1 MKIVLKSLKF
11 FCLTLLFASLF
22 TVTIA
27 QAAIEGGDS
36 KAGKALAKEKC
47 KYCHLAGSDG
57 GTMTPLSKT
66 QKQWE
71 RFYKKDK
78 HNKLAPEAW
87 DKISSNEL
95 IDIMQFMYDHA
106 ADSAQPETCGQ

>member
-1 MKIVLKSLKF
+1 MKNVLKSFELS
-11 FCLTLLFASLF
+11 CLILLFASLL

-66 QKQWE
+66 QKQWA

-78 HNKLAPEAW
+78 HNKLAPGAW

-95 IDIMQFMYDHA
+95 IDIMQYMYDHA
-106 ADSAQPETCGQ
+106 ADSPQPETCGQ

>member
-1 MKIVLKSLKF
+1 MKNVLKPLKVS
-11 FCLTLLFASLF
+11 CLALLFVGLI
-22 TVTIA
+22 TVTIS
-27 QAAIEGGDS
+27 QAAIEGGDA
-36 KAGKALAKEKC
+36 KKGKALAKEKC
-47 KYCHLAGSDG
+47 KYCHLTGSDG

-66 QKQWE
+66 QRQWE
-71 RFYKKDK
+71 RFYEKDK

-106 ADSAQPETCGQ
+106 ADSPQPATCGQ

>member
-1 MKIVLKSLKF
+1 MKNVLKSLTSS
-11 FCLTLLFASLF
+11 CLTLLFVSLL
-22 TVTIA
+22 TATIA
-27 QAAIEGGDS
+27 QAAIEGGNS

-66 QKQWE
+66 QRQWE
-71 RFYKKDK
+71 RFYTKDK

-87 DKISSNEL
+87 NKISSNEL
-95 IDIMQFMYDHA
+95 IDIMQYMYDHA
-106 ADSAQPETCGQ
+106 ADSPQPETCGQ

>member
-1 MKIVLKSLKF
+1 MKVVLKSLKF

-78 HNKLAPEAW
+78 HNTLAPGAW

>member
-1 MKIVLKSLKF
+1 MKNVLKSF
-11 FCLTLLFASLF
+11 SCSCLALLFVSLF
-22 TVTIA
+22 TVTFA

-36 KAGKALAKEKC
+36 RAGKALAKEKC

-66 QKQWE
+66 QKQWA

-78 HNKLAPEAW
+78 HNKLAPGTW

-95 IDIMQFMYDHA
+95 IDIMQYMYDHA
-106 ADSAQPETCGQ
+106 ADSPQPETCGQ

>member
-1 MKIVLKSLKF
+1 MKNALKSLRF
-11 FCLTLLFASLF
+11 FCLTLLFASLL
-22 TVTIA
+22 TVAIA

>member
-1 MKIVLKSLKF
+1 MKKVLKSLTF
-11 FCLTLLFASLF
+11 SCLTLLFASLF
-22 TVTIA
+22 YATAV
-27 QAAIEGGDS
+27 QAAIEGGDAN
-36 KAGKALAKEKC
+36 AGRALAREKC
-47 KYCHLAGSDG
+47 KSCHLSGSDG

-66 QKQWE
+66 QQQWE

-78 HNKLAPEAW
+78 HNKRAPGAW

-106 ADSAQPETCGQ
+106 ADSPQPETCGQ

>member
-1 MKIVLKSLKF
+1 MKVVLKSLKF

-27 QAAIEGGDS
+27 HAAIEGGDS

>member
-1 MKIVLKSLKF
+1 MRSDPKSLKVSG
-11 FCLTLLFASLF
+11 LALLIASLF
-22 TVTIA
+22 TLGVA
-27 QAAIEGGDS
+27 QAAIEGGDA
-36 KAGKALAKEKC
+36 KNGKVLAKEKC
-47 KYCHLAGSDG
+47 KYCHVTGADG

-66 QKQWE
+66 QRQWE

-78 HNKLAPEAW
+78 HNRLAPGAW